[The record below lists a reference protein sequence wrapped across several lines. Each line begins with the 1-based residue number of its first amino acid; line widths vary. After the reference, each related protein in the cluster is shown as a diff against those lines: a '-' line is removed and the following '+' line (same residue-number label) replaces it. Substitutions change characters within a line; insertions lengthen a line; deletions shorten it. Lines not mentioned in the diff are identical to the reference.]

1 MLKLCSK
8 KEQKVNEITI
18 KHGCKLFVDL
28 TRRAK
33 FHQNITLKNFV
44 QLDGKGEWGE
54 GDGWQRYPNKEVF
67 SDVCQDLCSG
77 TNIDLHIHSTRKCH
91 HNSL

>member
-1 MLKLCSK
+1 M
-8 KEQKVNEITI
+8 QT
-18 KHGCKLFVDL
+18 VDL

-54 GDGWQRYPNKEVF
+54 GDGWQRYLNKEVL
-67 SDVCQDLCSG
+67 SDVCLPGFVQWYKYRP
-77 TNIDLHIHSTRKCH
+77 THS
-91 HNSL
+91 